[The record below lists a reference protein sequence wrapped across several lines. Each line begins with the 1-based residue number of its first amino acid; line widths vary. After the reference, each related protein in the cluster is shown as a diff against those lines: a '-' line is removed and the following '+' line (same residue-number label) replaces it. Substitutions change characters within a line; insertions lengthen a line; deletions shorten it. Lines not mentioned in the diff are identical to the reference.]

1 MGEILKKL
9 CLLLPFISKDIKAE
23 CKSNLLQKK
32 MTGNKDLGR
41 FLYLLNKAKKLKDKI
56 RKHNFTVPFM
66 VGAGKGVEGFMIM
79 TRRVAALRVTIALC
93 LEHILLLHVVSLY
106 NLLQFLFPVHV
117 L

>member
-1 MGEILKKL
+1 
-9 CLLLPFISKDIKAE
+9 
-23 CKSNLLQKK
+23 

-66 VGAGKGVEGFMIM
+66 VGAGKGVEGFMIL
-79 TRRVAALRVTIALC
+79 TRRVATLPVMIALC
-93 LEHILLLHVVSLY
+93 LEHILLLHVVSSY
-106 NLLQFLFPVHV
+106 NLMDFLFSVHV

>member
-1 MGEILKKL
+1 
-9 CLLLPFISKDIKAE
+9 
-23 CKSNLLQKK
+23 

-56 RKHNFTVPFM
+56 RKHNFTVLFM

-79 TRRVAALRVTIALC
+79 TRRVAALPVTIALC
-93 LEHILLLHVVSLY
+93 LEHILLLHVASLY